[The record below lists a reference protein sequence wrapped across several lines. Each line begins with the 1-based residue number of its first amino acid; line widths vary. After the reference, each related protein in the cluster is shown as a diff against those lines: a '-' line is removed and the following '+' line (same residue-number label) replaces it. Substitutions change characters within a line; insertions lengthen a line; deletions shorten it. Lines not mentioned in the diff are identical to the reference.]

1 VRSDVSPAK
10 RPVFTDDVGRGAV
23 QRDAWAAPGMNP
35 AFNPTLYWLEPT
47 PGLRR

>member
-10 RPVFTDDVGRGAV
+10 RPVFIDDVGRGPV